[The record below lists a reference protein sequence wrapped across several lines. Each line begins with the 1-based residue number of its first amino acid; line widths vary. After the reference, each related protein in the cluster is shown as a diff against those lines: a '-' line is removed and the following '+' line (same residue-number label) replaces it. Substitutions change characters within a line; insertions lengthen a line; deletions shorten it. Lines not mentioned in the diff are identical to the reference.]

1 MEPQPLII
9 VTDVEA
15 SSRWYQ
21 AVLGLESA
29 HGGPEYERLTPR
41 GGDADDFVL
50 QLHAIGTSHDHP
62 GLFDPE
68 RRPGANG
75 VALWFRSGD
84 FDAAVER
91 AAAAGADV
99 FEGPLLNERAQQRE
113 LWLRDPD
120 GYVVVVAGRMGD
132 VG

>member
-1 MEPQPLII
+1 MELQPLIV

-29 HGGPEYERLTPR
+29 HGGPEYERLTPA
-41 GGDADDFVL
+41 GASADDFFL
-50 QLHAIGTSHDHP
+50 QLHRLDADEHP
-62 GLFDPE
+62 GLFDA
-68 RRPGANG
+68 RRPPGANG
-75 VALWFRSGD
+75 VALWFRTED

-91 AAAAGADV
+91 ATAAGADI
-99 FEGPLLNERAQQRE
+99 FNGPLLNERAQHRE

-120 GYVVVVAGRMGD
+120 GYVVVIAGRMGD